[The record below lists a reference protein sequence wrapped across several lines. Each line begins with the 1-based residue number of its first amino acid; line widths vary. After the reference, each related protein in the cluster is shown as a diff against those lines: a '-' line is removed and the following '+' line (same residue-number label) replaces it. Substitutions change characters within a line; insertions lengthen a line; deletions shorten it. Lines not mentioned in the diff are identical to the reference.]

1 MADHKGGAGGGS
13 DIAQNGVLWGLVLAA
28 ILSALVWYK
37 KKAAIQY
44 GVLWLV
50 YYGVYPFTAISHS
63 ANQITQTITSHPLDF
78 WTPGRLFDLYSFGS
92 SLFWRWPVIALL
104 LGLGVMALSRSK
116 RMRYGSSLTL
126 DSLARMMV
134 QENPHIAPTLKL
146 NAYEQPLDG
155 GILPAPE
162 RPISFATHRHLL
174 IDGDGKPVEYLAVHQ
189 KNGTLKRFLPDS
201 RQGKHPIGNY
211 TTPARL
217 HEEAASKVFV
227 QQLSGGFLSIR
238 PGAFDPRSD
247 LGKLPVWALCLAAA
261 IYAMGADMQDE
272 GEKILR
278 SLSLSWSPA
287 QEAVEAGFAWPV
299 NPFGWVTNDQILE
312 GRIDWPATE
321 NPARP
326 VEADTGYL
334 FPSWGWSPVVSVR
347 RSIKG
352 FGRDIVVRPKWR
364 WKGPLRH
371 RAAAAR
377 QMGFGDLSHLPYK
390 KILSKMQNDA
400 AFLQATRL
408 HNLHVST
415 WFMALMEWAQVAGSF
430 HTSFFIWLRV
440 QNPTLFWAMNQVGGE
455 CSWTQG
461 AGPWAH
467 YRMEIMARQAI
478 ADPCVDF
485 AVASLEKELR
495 VDGWLDPQDL
505 R

>member
-37 KKAAIQY
+37 KKSAIQY

-50 YYGVYPFTAISHS
+50 YYGVHPFTAVSDS
-63 ANQITQTITSHPLDF
+63 ASRIMLAITSHPLDF
-78 WTPGRLFDLYSFGS
+78 WTPGRLFTLYSIGS
-92 SLFWRWPVIALL
+92 SLFWRWPAIALL
-104 LGLGVMALSRSK
+104 LGLGMRAFVLSK
-116 RMRYGSSLTL
+116 RMRYGSTLTL
-126 DSLARMMV
+126 DALARLMV

-162 RPISFATHRHLL
+162 RPISFATRRHLL
-174 IDGDGKPVEYLAVHQ
+174 IDGDGKPVEYFAVHQ
-189 KNGTLKRFLPDS
+189 KNGNLKGFLPDS
-201 RQGKHPIGNY
+201 RPGKHPIGNY

-217 HEEAASKVFV
+217 DEAAARKVFV
-227 QQLSGGFLSIR
+227 WQLSGGFSSMR
-238 PGAFDPRSD
+238 QGTFDPKSD
-247 LGKLPVWALCLAAA
+247 LGKLPEWARCLAAA

-272 GEKILR
+272 GNRILR

-287 QEAVEAGFAWPV
+287 QDAVEGGFAWPL
-299 NPFGWVTNDQILE
+299 NPFGWITNDQILE
-312 GRIDWPATE
+312 NRVDWPATE
-321 NPARP
+321 DP
-326 VEADTGYL
+326 VQPVYADASYL
-334 FPSWGWSPVVSVR
+334 FPSWEWSPVVSVK

-352 FGRDIVVRPKWR
+352 FGRDIIVRPIWR
-364 WKGPLRH
+364 WKGPLFR
-371 RAAAAR
+371 RAAPAR
-377 QMGFGDLSHLPYK
+377 RAGFGDLSHLPYK
-390 KILSKMQNDA
+390 KILAKMQDDA

-408 HNLHVST
+408 HNMHVST
-415 WFMALMEWAQVAGSF
+415 WFMSLMEWAQAAGSF

-455 CSWTQG
+455 CAWVQA

-467 YRMEIMARQAI
+467 YRMEIMARQPI

-485 AVASLEKELR
+485 AVAALEKELR
-495 VDGWLDPQDL
+495 IDGWLDPQDL